1 MPSSLRKGS
10 EPGTQAGAAGCEPAG
25 LAAEE
30 SLPLL
35 CWLTPAHSGMRQE
48 QGLVDTAS
56 LGVLRGLQGHTL
68 EPQGP
73 QIAPLPSPTCFS
85 RANLFLGS
93 YCFSFSCSSPFIPLS
108 PLAFPRVLVQGTYL
122 PIACSHTS
130 TSSALW
136 FSSQVTCSL
145 PLSWQEAACRITNTD
160 LASRLTPPPQ
170 GSGPAVAPA
179 PGLGYIHTLTSP
191 RPQTLP
197 AGGLGG

>member
-1 MPSSLRKGS
+1 
-10 EPGTQAGAAGCEPAG
+10 
-25 LAAEE
+25 
-30 SLPLL
+30 
-35 CWLTPAHSGMRQE
+35 MRQE
-48 QGLVDTAS
+48 QGLADTAS

-93 YCFSFSCSSPFIPLS
+93 YCFSSSCSSPFIPLS

-130 TSSALW
+130 TSSALR

-160 LASRLTPPPQ
+160 LASRLTPPPL
-170 GSGPAVAPA
+170 APSHFRA
-179 PGLGYIHTLTSP
+179 QLKFYQKHPRKVSTKQLAKVFGLACLLVFFFFLLGHCWQCLFNLTSIA
-191 RPQTLP
+191 LSSDP
-197 AGGLGG
+197 AIAFSVSLAGHWNFLL